1 MYTEGFEELEEFE
14 QTPRRAY
21 VSNMSQEDTN
31 RVMRENE
38 RLKEALEKERF
49 FNKLL
54 DQEIQELKVNH
65 GVPPTQRSD
74 YWYGT
79 RGVSKGAFYTL
90 LFITLAMGAYIGYGL
105 YADKQFNYLKEFNP
119 VSNGATTPSEESG
132 KNLVT
137 PPAAAVDKTAEP
149 QAAADD
155 NSSSNR
161 DVSGNANADEAD
173 KKPVVKDSVPNIIA
187 RSQEIMRSALRTKE
201 EAAAKATAEE
211 KQAAAAQQPPKP
223 AERDVETVTQ
233 SAPAPV
239 DTRPVIARYR
249 VTSKA
254 NFYNDANENAL
265 RNTFISSGNDK
276 IVGALE
282 DKNGFIYVEYTND
295 LGYTSRGW
303 LSKKDLTKL
312 Q

>member
-31 RVMRENE
+31 RIMRENE

-54 DQEIQELKVNH
+54 DQEIQELKGNH
-65 GVPPTQRSD
+65 GAPPVQTSE
-74 YWYGT
+74 YWYGK
-79 RGVSKGAFYTL
+79 RGISKGAFYTL
-90 LFITLAMGAYIGYGL
+90 LFITLALAAYIGYGL
-105 YADKQFNYLKEFNP
+105 YADKQFNYLKELNP
-119 VSNGATTPSEESG
+119 VSDGTPPSEESG

-137 PPAAAVDKTAEP
+137 PPAAVDNNTEERATPASPANNNAGNAEAEKK
-149 QAAADD
+149 AAAH
-155 NSSSNR
+155 
-161 DVSGNANADEAD
+161 
-173 KKPVVKDSVPNIIA
+173 DSVPNIIA
-187 RSQEIMRSALRTKE
+187 RSEEVMRSALRTRE
-201 EAAAKATAEE
+201 EVAAKAAQE
-211 KQAAAAQQPPKP
+211 KPAAQEQPQKP
-223 AERDVETVTQ
+223 VEKDVETVTQ

-239 DTRPVIARYR
+239 DTRPIIAQYR

-254 NFYNDANENAL
+254 NFYNDANENTL

-282 DKNGFIYVEYTND
+282 EKNGFIYVEYTND

-303 LSKKDLTKL
+303 LSKKDLTKI

>member
-1 MYTEGFEELEEFE
+1 
-14 QTPRRAY
+14 
-21 VSNMSQEDTN
+21 
-31 RVMRENE
+31 MRENE

-54 DQEIQELKVNH
+54 DQEIQELKLNH
-65 GVPPTQRSD
+65 GVPPPQTSE
-74 YWYGT
+74 YWYGK

-90 LFITLAMGAYIGYGL
+90 LFIALAMGAYIGYGL

-119 VSNGATTPSEESG
+119 VNTGTPASEEAG
-132 KNLVT
+132 KNFVT
-137 PPAAAVDKTAEP
+137 PPPPVDDHSSE
-149 QAAADD
+149 QAAIDD
-155 NSSSNR
+155 KA
-161 DVSGNANADEAD
+161 VSDNAEAD

-187 RSQEIMRSALRTKE
+187 RSQEIMRSALRARN
-201 EAAAKATAEE
+201 EATAKAEPQNNTAATNTRPVE
-211 KQAAAAQQPPKP
+211 QPQKP
-223 AERDVETVTQ
+223 VERDVETVTQ
-233 SAPAPV
+233 PTQAPL

-303 LSKKDLTKL
+303 LSKKDLTKIE
-312 Q
+312 

>member
-54 DQEIQELKVNH
+54 DQEIQELKLNH
-65 GVPPTQRSD
+65 GVPPPQTSE
-74 YWYGT
+74 YWYGK

-90 LFITLAMGAYIGYGL
+90 LFIALAMGAYIGYGL
-105 YADKQFNYLKEFNP
+105 YADKQFNYLKDFNP
-119 VSNGATTPSEESG
+119 VSSTPTPSEEAG

-137 PPAAAVDKTAEP
+137 PPAAADNSDE
-149 QAAADD
+149 QAATDD
-155 NSSSNR
+155 NA
-161 DVSGNANADEAD
+161 VSDNTKAAEAD
-173 KKPVVKDSVPNIIA
+173 KKPAVKDSVPNIIA
-187 RSQEIMRSALRTKE
+187 RSQEIMRSALRARE
-201 EAAAKATAEE
+201 EATAKAEQQNTPANTRATE
-211 KQAAAAQQPPKP
+211 QPPKP
-223 AERDVETVTQ
+223 VERDVETVTQ
-233 SAPAPV
+233 SSQAPV

-254 NFYNDANENAL
+254 NFYNDANENSL

-276 IVGALE
+276 FVGALE

-303 LSKKDLTKL
+303 LSKKDLTKIE
-312 Q
+312 

>member
-65 GVPPTQRSD
+65 GAPPSQTSE
-74 YWYGT
+74 YWYGK

-90 LFITLAMGAYIGYGL
+90 FFIVLAMAAYIGYGL

-119 VSNGATTPSEESG
+119 VSSSTPPSEESG

-137 PPAAAVDKTAEP
+137 PSGAATPDNTAEAQNP
-149 QAAADD
+149 TDD
-155 NSSSNR
+155 NASQKN
-161 DVSGNANADEAD
+161 VSDASDADG
-173 KKPVVKDSVPNIIA
+173 KPTVKDSVPNIIA
-187 RSQEIMRSALRTKE
+187 RSQEIMKSALRTRDEATAQAAKNTP
-201 EAAAKATAEE
+201 AAASEE
-211 KQAAAAQQPPKP
+211 QPQKP
-223 AERDVETVTQ
+223 VERDVETVTQ
-233 SAPAPV
+233 TSPAPV
-239 DTRPVIARYR
+239 DTRPVIGRYR

-282 DKNGFIYVEYTND
+282 EKNGFIYVEYTND

-303 LSKKDLTKL
+303 LSKKDLTKIE
-312 Q
+312 